1 MARDARRTDPQAHAR
16 ASSKGGCGAG
26 GMGTAEASR
35 SAGMGGGASSYM
47 PATIQLYIQLS
58 VNGGRDRTPPDPVP
72 RRRRTLVSD
81 RSCWGWFL
89 RMYRN
94 VADTIAQHF
103 TRHGSRPPLAPNPAT
118 IDRLIT
124 AAFWASVRREEGRT
138 PTISLGYLP
147 REEAG
152 NGLFVERQV

>member
-16 ASSKGGCGAG
+16 ASSKGGGGAG
-26 GMGTAEASR
+26 GMGTAEASG

-81 RSCWGWFL
+81 RSSSGYFL
-89 RMYRN
+89 RMDRN

-103 TRHGSRPPLAPNPAT
+103 TRHGSRPPLAPSPAT
-118 IDRLIT
+118 IDPLVPPPFSAR
-124 AAFWASVRREEGRT
+124 ARRSSRGR
-138 PTISLGYLP
+138 
-147 REEAG
+147 A
-152 NGLFVERQV
+152 